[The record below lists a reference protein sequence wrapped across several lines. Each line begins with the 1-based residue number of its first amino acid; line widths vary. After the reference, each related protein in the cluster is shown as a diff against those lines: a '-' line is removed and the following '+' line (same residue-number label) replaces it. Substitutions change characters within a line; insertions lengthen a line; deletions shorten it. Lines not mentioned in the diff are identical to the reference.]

1 MRLSTSYEVLTGT
14 LSNIASVVEDSLSSE
29 EMRNV
34 VFACTEDTLLMIGIN
49 QLITYRKK
57 IELGDFRVVFEDT
70 DKKNEDGMF
79 YFQLNSKELTGFLSS
94 FKGMRKTKPSDV
106 IFETKND
113 GLKIALTVVE
123 DSLSDAEVKNTS
135 VWVFDNPQ
143 INRATF
149 AELSRKLPADDANWS
164 PVQTKSI
171 LCYVANM
178 LPVMTSEGNSTLYN
192 ILTFGEDFVVAFN
205 QRFNTLMQNVLPE
218 EFKGISLNYRAVS
231 FMKSVICN
239 SDMVYVSK
247 TETQLVFK
255 TDDSEAFVKFLT
267 RLPAYK
273 AFVESYKED
282 HGIVID
288 RQYFKDVLKR
298 LALVNENIT
307 LVIDASKGNISV
319 SNTKFHQSIPIT
331 QSKGMEEMGE
341 IRLKVRPQ
349 VFQQAIIGDDSQFGD
364 DLCVYFVKG
373 DNGGYTTIFTDFSK
387 SWMSLAVLR

>member
-70 DKKNEDGMF
+70 DKRNEDGMF
-79 YFQLNSKELTGFLSS
+79 YFQLNSKELTGFLNS

-164 PVQTKSI
+164 PVQPKSI